1 MGKLLIDNA
10 VYIPLAPLNMPFNR
24 RITVLATV
32 FATMAAAQARQ
43 TAPIRDEPVKK
54 PAQEKIQQVEV
65 KGSTDAYDPR
75 RDDTASKIVVN
86 NAEIVKYGDT
96 NVLDVLKRL
105 PGVTVSGGAVRM
117 RGLGAG
123 YTQFLVN
130 GERPPSGFSLESLA
144 PDSIERIEVMR
155 AASAEFSTQSI
166 AGTVNIVLKRVV
178 NKAARELKAG
188 AAVSRG
194 LVSPSANL
202 QLSDKVGSMSY
213 TVSLAASQNK
223 FAQDVPSVEESFDL
237 AGLRTM
243 LRESSAR
250 NVGVNEGINIGPR
263 LSWTFAN
270 GDTLSWNSFANK
282 HRFDIASDRRT
293 NVSEGQGVPLPDSTS
308 RMAGDFE
315 YLRTDLNWVRKLGN
329 GARIDIKGAATY
341 SRNESDTRRLAFNAQ
356 GDTALDSVT
365 LTGADEIG
373 YTTTGKY
380 SAPIGDG
387 HAIAMGWDGGYAD
400 RDDGKRRR
408 ESGLPGAFPINSD
421 EDFAAEVARFA
432 MYGQDEW
439 AITKNLSVYF
449 GARWEGIRTTS
460 SGNTFATTT
469 SRTSVWSPLFHTL
482 YKLPGMKGDQ
492 VRFSVTRTY
501 KAPSTSAL
509 VPRRFTA
516 LNNSVTEPDYQ
527 GNPNLQPELALGVD
541 ASYEHYWGEGALLS
555 ASVSMRKIQ
564 GYTRRGL
571 ILDTDGR
578 WVSLPVNDG
587 NAHTRGI
594 ELEAKFPLK
603 AVMKNAPN
611 IDLRASLSRNWSSV
625 DAVPGPNNRLDSQT
639 PFSATLGIDYKAGP
653 LTTGAS
659 YAFKNGGPVRISEN
673 LGSYTSV
680 RRDMDVYAV
689 WKFNPKYQLRVA
701 VSNVLG
707 QDYFNDSTYA
717 GTFGSSRS
725 RTVYPGPTTARATLE
740 VKF

>member
-1 MGKLLIDNA
+1 M
-10 VYIPLAPLNMPFNR
+10 
-24 RITVLATV
+24 TVLAAA
-32 FATMAAAQARQ
+32 FATMACAQAQ
-43 TAPIRDEPVKK
+43 QAAPKQQEPVKQ
-54 PAQEKIQQVEV
+54 AAGEKVQQVEV
-65 KGSTDAYDPR
+65 KGSAQAYDPR

-178 NKAARELKAG
+178 SKASRELKAG
-188 AAVSRG
+188 AGLSRG
-194 LVSPSANL
+194 LLSPSASL
-202 QLSDKVGSMSY
+202 QLSDKAGAMSY
-213 TVSLAASQNK
+213 TVSLAASRNR
-223 FAQDVPSVEESFDL
+223 FEQDVRSIEENFDL
-237 AGLRTM
+237 ARRRTM
-243 LRESSAR
+243 LRESSAH

-282 HRFDIASDRRT
+282 HRFDMTSDRRT
-293 NVSEGQGVPLPDSTS
+293 DTSEGQGVPLPDSNS
-308 RMAGDFE
+308 RTAGDFE
-315 YLRTDLNWVRKLGN
+315 YARTDLNWVRKLGDS
-329 GARIDIKGAATY
+329 ARIDIKGAATY
-341 SRNESDTRRLAFNAQ
+341 SRNGSDIRRLAFNAQ

-380 SAPIGDG
+380 STPIGDG
-387 HAIAMGWDGGYAD
+387 HAFAMGWDGGYAD
-400 RDDGKRRR
+400 RDDGKQRR
-408 ESGLPGAFPINSD
+408 ETGLPGAFPINSD
-421 EDFAAEVARFA
+421 EDFAAEVTRFA
-432 MYGQDEW
+432 VYGQDEW
-439 AITKNLSVYF
+439 TITKHLSVYL

-469 SRTSVWSPLFHTL
+469 SRTGVWSPLFHTL

-527 GNPNLQPELALGVD
+527 GNPKLQPELALGID

-555 ASVSMRKIQ
+555 ASVSMRKIE

-587 NAHTRGI
+587 DAHTRGI

-603 AVMKNAPN
+603 AVMKDAPN
-611 IDLRASLSRNWSSV
+611 VDLRASLSRNWSTV

-639 PFSATLGIDYKAGP
+639 PFSATLGIDYKAGA
-653 LTTGAS
+653 LTAGAS

-680 RRDMDVYAV
+680 RRDLEVYAV
-689 WKFNPKYQLRVA
+689 WKFNPAYQLRVA

-707 QDYFNDSTYA
+707 QDYINDSTYA
-717 GTFGSSRS
+717 DSFGSSRS
-725 RTVYPGPTTARATLE
+725 RTVYPGPTVARATLE

>member
-1 MGKLLIDNA
+1 MNDPTMTAQRNPLRLSILAAA
-10 VYIPLAPLNMPFNR
+10 VSA
-24 RITVLATV
+24 
-32 FATMAAAQARQ
+32 FATANAQQ
-43 TAPIRDEPVKK
+43 PVQPAKK
-54 PAQEKIQQVEV
+54 PAEEKIQQVEV
-65 KGSTDAYDPR
+65 KGSAEAYNPR

-105 PGVTVSGGAVRM
+105 PGVTVSGSAVRM

-130 GERPPSGFSLESLA
+130 GERPPAGFSLESLA
-144 PDSIERIEVMR
+144 PDAIDRIEVMR

-166 AGTVNIVLKRVV
+166 AGTVNIVLKKVV
-178 NKAARELKAG
+178 SKAAREVKLGVGVA
-188 AAVSRG
+188 RG
-194 LVSPSANL
+194 IVSPALSV

-213 TVSLAASQNK
+213 NGSLNVSRNRFEQN
-223 FAQDVPSVEESFDL
+223 APSIEENFDP
-237 AGLRTM
+237 AGRRTA
-243 LRESSAR
+243 LRESRSR

-263 LSWTFAN
+263 LSWTLAN
-270 GDTLSWNSFANK
+270 GDTLSLNAFANK
-282 HRFDIASDRRT
+282 HRYDIRSERRT
-293 NVSEGQGVPLPDSTS
+293 QVSEGVVVPFPDSDS
-308 RMAGDFE
+308 HFSGDNE
-315 YLRTDLNWVRKLGN
+315 SYRGELNWVRKLGD
-329 GARIDIKGAATY
+329 GARIDIKGAGTY
-341 SRNESDTRRLAFNAQ
+341 SRNAGDTRRIAFNPA
-356 GDTALDSVT
+356 GAVGLNSVSIT
-365 LTGADEIG
+365 DADETG

-380 SAPIGDG
+380 SAPIGEG
-387 HAIAMGWDGGYAD
+387 HAIALGWDGGYAD
-400 RDDGKRRR
+400 RDDQKQRR
-408 ESGLPGAFPINSD
+408 ETGLPGSFPINSD
-421 EDFAAEVARFA
+421 EDFAARVARFA

-439 AITKNLSVYF
+439 TITRNLSVYL
-449 GARWEGIRTTS
+449 GARWEGIETTT

-482 YKLPGMKGDQ
+482 YKLPDMKGDQ
-492 VRFSVTRTY
+492 LRLSVTRTY
-501 KAPSTSAL
+501 KAPATGAL
-509 VPRRFTA
+509 VPRRFTS

-555 ASVSMRKIQ
+555 ASVSMRRIE

-587 NAHTRGI
+587 NALTRGI

-603 AVMKNAPN
+603 AVMKNAPPV
-611 IDLRASLSRNWSSV
+611 DLRMSLSRNWSRV
-625 DAVPGPNNRLDSQT
+625 DSVPGPNNRLDAQT
-639 PFSATLGIDYKAGP
+639 PFSATLGIDYKKGP

-680 RRDMDVYAV
+680 RRDLDLYAA
-689 WKFNPKYQLRVA
+689 WKFNALYQLRLA

-707 QDYFNDSTYA
+707 QDYINDSTY
-717 GTFGSSRS
+717 TDRFGSSRTRS
-725 RTVYPGPTTARATLE
+725 VNPGPTSARATLE

>member
-1 MGKLLIDNA
+1 MTA
-10 VYIPLAPLNMPFNR
+10 RIPLRMTIL
-24 RITVLATV
+24 
-32 FATMAAAQARQ
+32 AAALSTLAFAQAQ
-43 TAPIRDEPVKK
+43 QPAAKPAEPVKK
-54 PAQEKIQQVEV
+54 ATEEKIQQVEV
-65 KGSTDAYDPR
+65 KGSADAYNPR

-166 AGTVNIVLKRVV
+166 AGTVNIVLKKMVS
-178 NKAARELKAG
+178 KAARELKLGAG
-188 AAVSRG
+188 VSRG
-194 LVSPSANL
+194 LISPAVSV
-202 QLSDKVGSMSY
+202 QLSDKIGSMSY
-213 TVSLAASQNK
+213 TGSLNAARNK
-223 FAQDVPSVEESFDL
+223 FEQDVPSIEENFDL
-237 AGLRTM
+237 AGRPVAR
-243 LRESSAR
+243 RESSAR
-250 NVGVNEGINIGPR
+250 NVGVNESLNVGPR
-263 LSWTFAN
+263 LYWAFAN

-282 HRFDIASDRRT
+282 HRFSMTSERRT
-293 NVSEGQGVPLPDSTS
+293 RLSEGPVVPFPDSDS
-308 RMAGDFE
+308 RMAGDNQS
-315 YLRTDLNWVRKLGN
+315 YRTELNWVRKLGE

-341 SRNESDTRRLAFNAQ
+341 SSNGTDTRRLAFNPDGAA
-356 GDTALDSVT
+356 ALDSVSIT
-365 LTGADEIG
+365 DADEIG

-380 SAPIGDG
+380 STPIGEG
-387 HAIAMGWDGGYAD
+387 HAFAMGWDGGYAD
-400 RDDGKRRR
+400 RDDGKQRR
-408 ESGLPGAFPINSD
+408 ETGLAGTFPINSD

-439 AITKNLSVYF
+439 TITKNLSVYL
-449 GARWEGIRTTS
+449 GARWEGIRTTT
-460 SGNTFATTT
+460 SGNTFDTTT

-482 YKLPGMKGDQ
+482 YKIPDMKGDQ
-492 VRFSVTRTY
+492 VRLSVTRTY
-501 KAPSTSAL
+501 KAPSTSSL

-571 ILDTDGR
+571 IVDSDGR

-587 NAHTRGI
+587 DAHTRGI

-603 AVMKNAPN
+603 AFMKNAPA

-639 PFSATLGIDYKAGP
+639 PFSATFGIDYKAGP

-673 LGSYTSV
+673 LGSYSSV

-689 WKFNPKYQLRVA
+689 WKFNPTYQLRVA

-707 QDYFNDSTYA
+707 QDYINDSTY
-717 GTFGSSRS
+717 TDSFGSSRS
-725 RTVYPGPTTARATLE
+725 RSVYPGATIGRATLE
-740 VKF
+740 AKF